1 MSGVDATVT
10 VLKHDIT
17 RFLPI
22 RVILR
27 EHEGKIEGYVE
38 HSFSMD
44 WSEKQVLIYWSGKA
58 YSMLG
63 EHQLDAIQWSKDNN
77 VAAGGTIYDPLTEDC
92 PIEIDWDKWLS
103 ATNKFDKRNAPFKL
117 KAPK

>member
-1 MSGVDATVT
+1 MSDIDATAT
-10 VLKHDIT
+10 VLKHDIS
-17 RFLPI
+17 RYLPI
-22 RVILR
+22 RVILA
-27 EHEGKIEGYVE
+27 EKEGKLQGYVE

-44 WSEKQVLIYWSGKA
+44 WSETQVLIYWSGKA

-63 EHQLDAIQWSKDNN
+63 EHKLDAIKWSSDNN

-92 PIEIDWDKWLS
+92 PIEIDWARWLS

-117 KAPK
+117 KAVK